1 MLMFDV
7 VVITTTILVYVL
19 CANELIDHTSW
30 TGIVLRVTAQKLGM

>member
-7 VVITTTILVYVL
+7 VVITTIVYVL